1 MKAQQ
6 IRDTYLAFFAERG
19 HKVVP
24 SASLVPS
31 VHDPTVL
38 LTTAGMQPF
47 KPYFLGRETPPA
59 PRLTDVQKCFR
70 TTDIEEVGKTARHMT
85 FFEMLG
91 NWSFGDY
98 FKAESIPWGWQLA
111 TEGFGMDPEQIW
123 VTVFGGDEEL
133 GLGPDS
139 EAIEIWEATGVPRER
154 IVELGR
160 EDNFWQGGPTGPCGP
175 CSELYIDRGL
185 VFGTA
190 DERPGDEGERFLE
203 FWNHVFMSYDL
214 HEDGSLTELPMKN
227 IDTGMGLDRMAA
239 ILQDAPSVYDTD
251 HVRPLIGL
259 AEELSGRAYN
269 ESEAVTRAM
278 RIVADHSRGAAF
290 LIADGVVPSNED
302 RGYILR
308 RIMRRAIQQGNTLGL
323 EAPWLGRFATRVIE
337 LMGETYP
344 ELIAERDTIA
354 RWVNDEEES
363 FGRTLVRG
371 EELLDRLVAEARE
384 AGTSWIEAED
394 AFKLHDTYGF
404 PYDLTKELLAEQ
416 GLAVDDDGFAELM
429 EEQRTRARTGA
440 ATAHGSEDR
449 HDKVLAFAAAT
460 PPSRFVGY
468 ETLSAT
474 TGVAAIE
481 ADGERALLKLEDS
494 PFYAEG
500 GGQVADSGIVRWPTG
515 EEAQVLEVFRVGADQ
530 VLEIDARHPRTR
542 ERGPE
547 IAGDDEPDRAG
558 AEEVPVDVVV
568 DRETRHATMRNH
580 TATHLLHAALRERL
594 GTHVRQA
601 GSAVRPDKLRF
612 DFTHGQSLTPDELR
626 DVEDRVNE
634 WIKAS
639 APVRWLEMERPEA
652 EALGAMALFGEK
664 YGEWVRVVEVEGV
677 SRELCGGT
685 HVANTA
691 EVGIFKVTAEG
702 SSAANVRRIEAIT
715 GPAAIDFFRDR
726 DAALRESGE
735 LLGNPQD
742 PLAGARRAAER
753 MKEAG
758 VGAEQAQRQALG
770 EEAKRLAG
778 EAVEIDGV
786 DVVVAATE
794 LADQKALLD
803 VANRIQSSLGG
814 SVAQVLG
821 GGDGE
826 KVALVSLVNP
836 GAVEKGL
843 SAAELVRAAASVVGG
858 GGGGREDMAQA
869 GGRDPAKLDE
879 ALAAARALIEG
890 KLG

>member
-6 IRDTYLAFFAERG
+6 IRDTYLSFFAERG
-19 HKVVP
+19 HKIVP

-59 PRLTDVQKCFR
+59 PRLADVQKCFR
-70 TTDIEEVGKTARHMT
+70 TTDIEEVGNTARHMT

-111 TEGFGMDPEQIW
+111 TEGFGMDPELIW

-133 GLGPDS
+133 GLGPDT
-139 EAIEIWEATGVPRER
+139 EAIAIWEATGVPAER
-154 IVELGR
+154 IVQLGR
-160 EDNFWQGGPTGPCGP
+160 GDNFWQGGPTGPCGP
-175 CSELYIDRGL
+175 CSELYLDRGL
-185 VFGTA
+185 DFGTA
-190 DERPGDEGERFLE
+190 DERPGDDGERFLE

-214 HEDGSLTELPMKN
+214 HEDGTLTELPMKN

-239 ILQDAPSVYDTD
+239 ILQDVPSVYETD
-251 HVRPLIGL
+251 HVRPLITL
-259 AEELSGRAYN
+259 AEELSGRTYG

-290 LIADGVVPSNED
+290 LIAEGVVPSNED

-308 RIMRRAIQQGNTLGL
+308 RIMRRAIQQGRTLGL
-323 EAPWLGRFATRVIE
+323 EAPWLGRFATRTIE
-337 LMGETYP
+337 LMGEVYP
-344 ELIAERDTIA
+344 ELVAERETIA
-354 RWVNDEEES
+354 RWVDDEEES
-363 FGRTLVRG
+363 FGRTLERG
-371 EELLDRLVAEARE
+371 SELLERLVVEARE
-384 AGTSWIEAED
+384 SDTSWIDAAD

-440 ATAHGSEDR
+440 ATAHGSEDTHHR
-449 HDKVLAFAAAT
+449 AEELVGNA
-460 PPSRFVGY
+460 PPTEFVGY
-468 ETLSAT
+468 ERLAAT
-474 TGVAAIE
+474 TGVACLE
-481 ADGERALLKLEDS
+481 DEGVSALVKLEES

-500 GGQVADSGIVRWPTG
+500 GGQVSDSGVLRWDGG
-515 EEAQVLEVFRVGADQ
+515 EAKVTQVFRVAPSDQ
-530 VLEIDARHPRTR
+530 VLEIPTQDGLP
-542 ERGPE
+542 P
-547 IAGDDEPDRAG
+547 AGSTVEA
-558 AEEVPVDVVV
+558 VV

-601 GSAVRPDKLRF
+601 GSSVRPDKLRF
-612 DFTHGQSLTPDELR
+612 DFTHGQSLTPEELR

-664 YGEWVRVVEVEGV
+664 YGEWVRVVEIEGV

-691 EVGIFKVTAEG
+691 EIGVFKVSAEG

-715 GPAAIDFFRDR
+715 GPAAIDFFRER
-726 DAALRESGE
+726 DAALRETGE

-742 PLAGARRAAER
+742 PLAAARRAAER
-753 MKEAG
+753 LKEAG
-758 VGAEQAQRQALG
+758 AGAEKAQRAALG
-770 EEAKRLAG
+770 EEARRLAA
-778 EAVEIDGV
+778 EAYELGGV
-786 DVVVAATE
+786 QVLVAGTE

-814 SVAQVLG
+814 DVAQVLG

-826 KVALVSLVNP
+826 KVALVALATP
-836 GAVEKGL
+836 GAIEKGL
-843 SAAELVRAAASVVGG
+843 SAAELVRAAAGVVGG
-858 GGGGREDMAQA
+858 GGGGRDDMAQA

-879 ALAAARALIEG
+879 ALAAARGLIEG
-890 KLG
+890 KLA

>member
-6 IRDTYLAFFAERG
+6 IRDTYLSFFAERG
-19 HKVVP
+19 HKIVP

-47 KPYFLGRETPPA
+47 KPYFLGREQPPA
-59 PRLTDVQKCFR
+59 RRLTDVQKCFR
-70 TTDIEEVGKTARHMT
+70 TTDIEEVGNTARHMT

-111 TEGFGMDPEQIW
+111 TEGFGMDPEKIW

-133 GLGPDS
+133 GLGPDT
-139 EAIEIWEATGVPRER
+139 EAIEIWEKTGVPAER
-154 IVELGR
+154 IVQLGR

-175 CSELYIDRGL
+175 CSELYLDRGL
-185 VFGTA
+185 EFGTA

-214 HEDGSLTELPMKN
+214 HEDGTLTELPMKN

-239 ILQDAPSVYDTD
+239 ILQDVPSVYETD
-251 HVRPLIGL
+251 HVRPLIEL
-259 AEELSGRAYN
+259 AEELSGHTYQ

-323 EAPWLGRFATRVIE
+323 KAPWLGRFSERVIE
-337 LMGETYP
+337 LMGDAYP
-344 ELIAERDTIA
+344 ELVAERENIA

-371 EELLDRLVAEARE
+371 QELLERLIAEARE
-384 AGTSWIEAED
+384 SNTSWIDAAD

-404 PYDLTKELLAEQ
+404 PYDLTKELLAEE

-429 EEQRTRARTGA
+429 EEQRMRARNGA
-440 ATAHGSEDR
+440 ATAHGSENTHER
-449 HDKVLAFAAAT
+449 VQEFAAAT
-460 PPSRFVGY
+460 SPSNFVGY
-468 ETLSAT
+468 ETLKAT
-474 TGVAAIE
+474 TGVAAI
-481 ADGERALLKLEDS
+481 APQGEHALLKLETS

-500 GGQVADSGIVRWPTG
+500 GGQVADSGLLRWDG
-515 EEAQVLEVFRVGADQ
+515 DEAEVVDVYRVGGDQ
-530 VLEIDARHPRTR
+530 VVAIEAKEIP
-542 ERGPE
+542 
-547 IAGDDEPDRAG
+547 AG
-558 AEEVPVDVVV
+558 AEVEALV
-568 DRETRHATMRNH
+568 DRQTRHATMRNH

-612 DFTHGQSLTPDELR
+612 DFTHGQSLSAAELR

-634 WIKAS
+634 WINAS

-664 YGEWVRVVEVEGV
+664 YGEWVRVVEIEGV

-691 EVGIFKVTAEG
+691 EIGIFKVTAEG

-715 GPAAIDFFRDR
+715 GPAASDYFRER
-726 DAALRESGE
+726 DDMLREVGD

-742 PLAGARRAAER
+742 PLAGVRRAAER
-753 MKEAG
+753 LKEAG
-758 VGAEQAQRQALG
+758 AGAEQAQRQALG
-770 EEAKRLAG
+770 EEAKRLAATASEVG
-778 EAVEIDGV
+778 GV
-786 DVVVAATE
+786 QVLVAATE
-794 LADQKALLD
+794 LADQKSLLE
-803 VANRIQSSLGG
+803 VANRIQSSLGDP
-814 SVAQVLG
+814 VVQVLG
-821 GGDGE
+821 GGDGD
-826 KVALVSLVNP
+826 KVALVALASP
-836 GAVEKGL
+836 GAIEKGL
-843 SAAELVRAAASVVGG
+843 SAAELVRAAAAVVGG
-858 GGGGREDMAQA
+858 GGGGRDDMAQA
-869 GGRDPAKLDE
+869 GGRDPAKLDD
-879 ALAAARALIEG
+879 ALAAARAMIEG

>member
-6 IRDTYLAFFAERG
+6 IRDTYLSFFAERG

-31 VHDPTVL
+31 VLDPSVL

-47 KPYFLGRETPPA
+47 KPYFLGQETPPA
-59 PRLTDVQKCFR
+59 SRLTDVQKCFR
-70 TTDIEEVGKTARHMT
+70 TTDIEEVGNTARHMT

-91 NWSFGDY
+91 NWSFDDY
-98 FKAESIPWGWQLA
+98 FKAESLPWGWQLA
-111 TEGFGMDPEQIW
+111 TEGFGMDPEKIW

-133 GLGPDS
+133 GLGPDT
-139 EAIEIWEATGVPRER
+139 EAIEIWEGVGVPAER
-154 IVELGR
+154 IVQLGR
-160 EDNFWQGGPTGPCGP
+160 EDNFWQAGPTGPCGP
-175 CSELYIDRGL
+175 CSEFYIDRGPD
-185 VFGTA
+185 FGGD
-190 DERPGDEGERFLE
+190 DERPGDDTERFLE

-214 HEDGSLTELPMKN
+214 AEDGTLTPLKTRN

-239 ILQDAPSVYDTD
+239 ILQDVPSVFDVD
-251 HVRPLIGL
+251 HVRPLIEL
-259 AEELSGRAYN
+259 AEELSGHSYE
-269 ESEAVTRAM
+269 ESEEVTRAM

-323 EAPWLGRFATRVIE
+323 EAPWLGRFSERVIE

-344 ELIAERDTIA
+344 ELLAERENIA

-371 EELLDRLVAEARE
+371 EQMLERLIADARE
-384 AGTSWIEAED
+384 SDTSWIDAED

-440 ATAHGSEDR
+440 ATAHGSENTHER
-449 HDKVLAFAAAT
+449 VQEFAAAT
-460 PPSRFVGY
+460 SPSNFVGY
-468 ETLSAT
+468 ETLTAT
-474 TGVAAIE
+474 TGVAAFE
-481 ADGERALLKLEDS
+481 PGGERALLKLETS

-500 GGQVADSGIVRWPTG
+500 GGQVADSGLVRWDG
-515 EEAQVLEVFRVGADQ
+515 DEARVVDVYRVGGDQ
-530 VLEIDARHPRTR
+530 VVAIEAKEIP
-542 ERGPE
+542 
-547 IAGDDEPDRAG
+547 AG
-558 AEEVPVDVVV
+558 AEVEAVV
-568 DRETRHATMRNH
+568 DRPTRHATMRNH

-612 DFTHGQSLTPDELR
+612 DFTHGQSLSPEELR

-634 WIKAS
+634 WINAS
-639 APVRWLEMERPEA
+639 APVRWLEMERAEA

-664 YGEWVRVVEVEGV
+664 YGEWVRVVEIDGV

-691 EVGIFKVTAEG
+691 EIGVFKLTAEG

-715 GPAAIDFFRDR
+715 GPAASDFFRER
-726 DAALRESGE
+726 DGALREVGE

-742 PLAGARRAAER
+742 PLAGARRAAETL
-753 MKEAG
+753 KEASA
-758 VGAEQAQRQALG
+758 GAQKAQGQALG
-770 EEAKRLAG
+770 EEAKRLGATATELG
-778 EAVEIDGV
+778 GV
-786 DVVVAATE
+786 QVLVAATE

-803 VANRIQSSLGG
+803 VANRIQSSLGDP
-814 SVAQVLG
+814 VVQLLG
-821 GGDGE
+821 GGDKD
-826 KVALVSLVNP
+826 KVALVALASP

-858 GGGGREDMAQA
+858 GGGGRDDMAQA
-869 GGRDPAKLDE
+869 GGKDPAKLDD
-879 ALAAARALIEG
+879 ALAEARAIIEG